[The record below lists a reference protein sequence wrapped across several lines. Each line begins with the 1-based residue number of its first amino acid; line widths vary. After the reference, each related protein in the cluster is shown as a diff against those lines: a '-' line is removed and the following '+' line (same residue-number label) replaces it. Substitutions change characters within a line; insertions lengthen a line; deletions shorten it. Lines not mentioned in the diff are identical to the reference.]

1 MKHIRIEFLSLANYR
16 NYDTLKLD
24 FQPGLNLITGINGAG
39 KTTILD
45 AIYYLCNG
53 KSFFTHL
60 DRHIYKF
67 GESFFRISGRFTRQD
82 NNLELA
88 IVSAVGKKKS
98 IVMDEKPLKSLVDL
112 MGIIPA
118 FAIAPKDILILLDS
132 SQARRKIMD
141 KTISHSDK
149 AYLAQLLKYNKTLKL
164 RNAYLKEVNKKGL
177 SDSTYLD
184 SLDRGLVQPSSY
196 IYNSRIKHLK
206 ELAPHFEALYTELSN
221 NQEKVSL
228 SYQSQLSS
236 ESLETLLKND
246 LRKDMMTCK
255 TNSGIHKDD
264 LVISINGQ
272 PIKKHGSQ
280 GQLKSAIIALKLAQM
295 EWMETST
302 SVVPIILLDD
312 IFDKLDSQR
321 VKELLSIVCK
331 TGRQVFISDTDNER
345 LLSIFKELDMSHNQF
360 IISEGSIVNG

>member
-1 MKHIRIEFLSLANYR
+1 MA
-16 NYDTLKLD
+16 

-60 DRHIYKF
+60 DKHIYKF
-67 GESFFRISGRFTRQD
+67 GESFFRIAGRFSKQELP
-82 NNLELA
+82 LEVT
-88 IVSAVGKKKS
+88 IVSTIGKKKA
-98 IVMDEKPLKSLVDL
+98 IKLEDKQLKSLVEL

-132 SQARRKIMD
+132 SQARRKIID

-149 AYLAQLLKYNKTLKL
+149 TYLGQLLKYNRTLKL
-164 RNAYLKEVNKKGL
+164 RNAYLKEANKKGI

-184 SLDRGLVQPSSY
+184 SLDRGLIQPAMY
-196 IYNSRIKHLK
+196 IHKSRVNHLN
-206 ELAPHFEALYTELSN
+206 ELAPHFEELYSRMSKSN
-221 NQEKVSL
+221 ERVSL
-228 SYQSQLSS
+228 SYKSQL
-236 ESLETLLKND
+236 LDDDLGALLKKD
-246 LRKDMMTCK
+246 LRKDMITAK

-264 LVISINGQ
+264 LDISINGQ
-272 PIKKHGSQ
+272 PIRKHGSQ

-295 EWMETST
+295 QWMESIT

-312 IFDKLDSQR
+312 IFDKLDRQR
-321 VKELLSIVCK
+321 VKQLLSIVCQ

-345 LLSIFKELDMSHNQF
+345 LLTIFEELDMKYNQF
-360 IISEGSIVNG
+360 IISEGAVAHG